1 MLLYGELNVIVL
13 YIHWLCLVYLVL
25 QSGIFSGIVGYIKYY
40 VSAILYYSLA
50 YKVLVCG
57 NLVLLCDIFS
67 ITV

>member
-13 YIHWLCLVYLVL
+13 YIHWLYLVYSVL
-25 QSGIFSGIVGYIKYY
+25 QSGIFSVN
-40 VSAILYYSLA
+40 VSAILYYCVA